1 MKMKI
6 ERKDIDKIQI
16 EDIKFGNDHG
26 CYSGLADF
34 ETDIDELT
42 QGDDITIKISGT
54 CAYYDHSHNGDLEW
68 AFKGTLAMSED
79 DFMQEYKYAIEDE
92 KGYITFDGEA
102 EIKPSADVSVD
113 DNIED
118 TYDETI
124 YGLYSDI
131 SDIIGDGSDTIYNV
145 IKFVLKE
152 SADKIIEEIKRID
165 NKDLDKDECED
176 YVLDNIIKYSGKLL
190 DDKYESIGEI
200 LLAKI
205 SEKSDKLDELINNEI
220 NEIIDGNCET
230 KYDITA
236 KVYFSDL

>member
-1 MKMKI
+1 
-6 ERKDIDKIQI
+6 
-16 EDIKFGNDHG
+16 
-26 CYSGLADF
+26 
-34 ETDIDELT
+34 
-42 QGDDITIKISGT
+42 
-54 CAYYDHSHNGDLEW
+54 
-68 AFKGTLAMSED
+68 
-79 DFMQEYKYAIEDE
+79 MQEYKYAIEDE
-92 KGYITFDGEA
+92 KVYITFDGEA

-131 SDIIGDGSDTIYNV
+131 SDIIDDGSDTICNV

-152 SADKIIEEIKRID
+152 SADKIIGEIKRID

-205 SEKSDKLDELINNEI
+205 CEKSDKLDELINNEI